1 MAHDASGYRGS
12 TTARVVRRATPDD
25 LDALTRL
32 SLALRDHHR
41 PLQPTNPR
49 YHVSREAWEQ
59 TARAALTDERTTV
72 LVAEDEGRVVGFVK
86 LSFVGMVWG
95 TSCEVT
101 TLVVEEAARG
111 RGHGTALMRAAER
124 HARATGARAMR
135 VNVLENNRDG
145 RTFYERLGYATTAVR
160 YGKNLGGEPPA
171 G

>member
-1 MAHDASGYRGS
+1 M
-12 TTARVVRRATPDD
+12 
-25 LDALTRL
+25 
-32 SLALRDHHR
+32 
-41 PLQPTNPR
+41 
-49 YHVSREAWEQ
+49 
-59 TARAALTDERTTV
+59 
-72 LVAEDEGRVVGFVK
+72 
-86 LSFVGMVWG
+86 
-95 TSCEVT
+95 
-101 TLVVEEAARG
+101 VEEAARG